1 MKRLAVVV
9 MMIATGVF
17 MAATMA
23 SASDE
28 GVLRGVYGM
37 AATGTCLHDKSPAT
51 EPGGGFTFSG
61 TGTLVD
67 PVTATPKSD
76 DHFISTYMGKGIF
89 YFDGKGNGE
98 MWAWQFCR
106 LPPYTG
112 SLKPKV
118 TQALQPSA
126 PLNMPAVRFTY
137 VVDGAR
143 VVVTIPPPVKLTL
156 TGWISSDHKTMTLES
171 AMPEQDQGVQ
181 FNGVIGYWQIC
192 TITRTL
198 SRIVDE

>member
-1 MKRLAVVV
+1 MKRLAAVV

-17 MAATMA
+17 MAVTMA
-23 SASDE
+23 SAWD
-28 GVLRGVYGM
+28 VNAIRGLYQM
-37 AATGTCLHDKSPAT
+37 AATGTCLHDKSPGDT
-51 EPGGGFTFSG
+51 VGGGFTFSG
-61 TGTLVD
+61 QGTLGD
-67 PVTATPKSD
+67 PHTATPKSD
-76 DHFISTYMGKGIF
+76 DHFISTFMGEGIW

-98 MWAWQFCR
+98 MWVWQFCI

-126 PLNMPAVRFTY
+126 PLNMTTVRFTY

-156 TGWISSDHKTMTLES
+156 TGWISSDHKTLTLQS
-171 AMPEQDQGVQ
+171 AMPLPEQGVQ

-192 TITRTL
+192 TIARTL

>member
-1 MKRLAVVV
+1 MKRLAAVV

-17 MAATMA
+17 MAVTMA
-23 SASDE
+23 SAWDVSAI
-28 GVLRGVYGM
+28 RGLYQMG
-37 AATGTCLHDKSPAT
+37 ATGTCLHDKSAAT

-61 TGTLVD
+61 TGTLGD

-89 YFDGKGNGE
+89 YFDGNGNGE
-98 MWAWQFCR
+98 MWAWQFCI
-106 LPPYTG
+106 LPAYTG

-118 TQALQPSA
+118 TQALQPST
-126 PLNMPAVRFTY
+126 PLNMSTVRFTY

-156 TGWISSDHKTMTLES
+156 TGWISSDLRTMALES

-181 FNGVIGYWQIC
+181 YNGVIGYWQIC